1 MFSRS
6 FHAATTAATC
16 IPPDDTIPALRPS
29 RFPIVLSAIAV
40 CLAVALYLPT
50 FRLPFAFD
58 DVDYVNVAS
67 HPLSGEAS
75 WVSALFYPHS
85 EHLVPGFQALFFP
98 YLHFLGVNAMPWR
111 VGAVLVHALSA
122 IFLGLIARRFTNT
135 RRAGITAAFVYVAAC
150 GFASMWVWFPTG
162 ATVPIMFALLTG
174 SAWLLTHR
182 DRLRARRIAAAIAVM
197 LALLAEG
204 SFAPIAILPA
214 MFDEY
219 ERRRE
224 GKRGV
229 GALMIFSLLAIAAT
243 AFTTSVLARRAQ
255 FPVHINVAAGLPRAL
270 FLVLSAP
277 LRFFLPGIYL
287 HALSDL
293 RLGILL
299 CVIGVMMGA
308 AVLAFLVAL
317 WRRGIPPLVRLALLT
332 LPGSLGVLVLI
343 GLGRFQTSF
352 ETFYVTDRYYFP
364 LLIPIALL
372 AGAIAS
378 SLSFADWPRTARVAL
393 AGCLVIAIIGAVA
406 IQRRAMLSSVPW
418 AAFDTHDARFRSL
431 QRLMAM
437 LDANG
442 PLALPR
448 SQELWFPDL
457 HNGRIRNEALTT
469 VICPR
474 CRNVTLGQEPIDAAT
489 AARVNVT
496 LDRWAAQSGERV
508 PFVRV
513 VDGHLENT
521 HMIWRISEPRWI
533 GKQDAITMHLSYEPV
548 TLTLAAPHGA
558 TVRAFLVDVGTGLRW
573 PAGSATVTP
582 TPRPFPF
589 SSAGPRGQVG
599 SGRLTRIELACD
611 GADPCAQLLEATTR
625 SNR

>member
-1 MFSRS
+1 
-6 FHAATTAATC
+6 
-16 IPPDDTIPALRPS
+16 LRPS

-40 CLAVALYLPT
+40 CLALALYLPT

-67 HPLSGEAS
+67 HPLSGEATFA
-75 WVSALFYPHS
+75 SALFYPHS

-111 VGAVLVHALSA
+111 VGAVLLHALSA
-122 IFLGLIARRFTNT
+122 IFLGLIAHRSTKAK
-135 RRAGITAAFVYVAAC
+135 RAGITAAIMYVSAC

-174 SAWLLTHR
+174 SAWLLTSR
-182 DRLRARRIAAAIAVM
+182 DRLRARRIAAATAVF

-214 MFDEY
+214 IFDEY

-224 GKRGV
+224 GRRGI
-229 GALMIFSLLAIAAT
+229 GGLMIFSLVAIAAT
-243 AFTTSVLARRAQ
+243 ALTTAVVARRAQ
-255 FPVHINVAAGLPRAL
+255 SAVHVDVAAGLPRAL
-270 FLVLSAP
+270 FLMLSAP
-277 LRFFLPGIYL
+277 LRFFLPGVYL
-287 HALSDL
+287 HALSDV
-293 RLGILL
+293 RLAILL
-299 CVIGVMMGA
+299 CVIGVMVGA
-308 AVLAFLVAL
+308 ATIAFLVAL
-317 WRRGIPPLVRLALLT
+317 WRRGVPQLVPLAILT

-343 GLGRFQTSF
+343 GIGRFQSSF
-352 ETFYVTDRYYFP
+352 ETFYFTDRYYFP

-372 AGAIAS
+372 AGAVAS
-378 SLSFADWPRTARVAL
+378 SFSFSDWPRIPRMVFV
-393 AGCLVIAIIGAVA
+393 GCLAVAVIGAVA

-418 AAFDTHDARFRSL
+418 VAYDTHDARFRSL
-431 QRLMAM
+431 QSLMAT

-442 PLALPR
+442 PIALPR
-448 SQELWFPDL
+448 NQELWFADL
-457 HNGRIRNEALTT
+457 HNGRLRNEALTT

-474 CRNVTLGQEPIDAAT
+474 CRNVTLGYEPIDAAT
-489 AARVNVT
+489 AARVNPA
-496 LDRWAAQSGERV
+496 LDHWAARSGERV

-513 VDGHLENT
+513 VDGRLENT

-533 GKQDAITMHLSYEPV
+533 GKQDAITMHISYDPV

-558 TVRAFLVDVGTGLRW
+558 TVTASLVDVGTGLRW

-582 TPRPFPF
+582 TPQPFEL
-589 SSAGPRGQVG
+589 STVGPRGQVG
-599 SGRLTRIELACD
+599 SGRLTRIELTCE
-611 GADPCAQLLEATTR
+611 GADPCAQLLDATTR
-625 SNR
+625 PKH